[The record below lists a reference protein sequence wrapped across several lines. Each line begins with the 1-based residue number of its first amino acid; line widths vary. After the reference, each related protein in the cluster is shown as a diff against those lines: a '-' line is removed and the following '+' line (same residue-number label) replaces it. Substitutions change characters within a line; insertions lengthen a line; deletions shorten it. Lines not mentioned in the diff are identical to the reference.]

1 MERALRHISVE
12 RGHDPRQ
19 FALLPFGG
27 AGGLHAVDL
36 ARSLRIPTI
45 IAPTAPGALSAV
57 GVLVADVIKD
67 QSRTVMFT
75 YRAKG
80 TSRLGKVFAQME
92 REAAALLRA
101 EGFPRS
107 KQRHERLL
115 AMRYRGQSF
124 ELEVRNTT
132 GDLAAEFH
140 RAHRERYGY
149 AQEQSEIEIVSAR
162 LRSFGLVEKLPE
174 RRLAAGKNKPHGK
187 VTAHLG
193 GRKMSVAL
201 YKRDELFANTKLQT
215 PCIVTEYSAT
225 TLIDADS
232 KARID
237 AIRQFAYRVEMK
249 NFDPTTLEIYR
260 ALFTSVAEE
269 MGVALRR
276 TAFSPN
282 IKERRDYSCAVFDA
296 DGRVIAQGDHM
307 PVHLGSMPMAVAAAL
322 EEIAIA
328 PGDVVALNDPFAGGT
343 HLPDVTLVMPVVSGK
358 RMLFYVANRAH
369 HADIGG
375 ATPGSMGLATD
386 IYGEG
391 IRIPPIRLVR
401 NGVLDT
407 DTMRL
412 LLANVR
418 GNVERRG
425 DFDAQI
431 GSLKTGAA
439 RLLEIIERRGER
451 ETTEYASQ
459 LIDYSA
465 RLMRYTIAAIPD
477 GSYEAEDA
485 LDDDG
490 VDDRPVLIKVRITI
504 KGERAVVDFTGSAPQ
519 VTGAI
524 NAVEAIT
531 VSAVS
536 YVFRCL
542 VGGEVPASAGL
553 MEPIEVIAPR
563 GTVVNANPPAS
574 VAGGNVET
582 SQRIVDVLVQGIG
595 PGFTGAHTSGEPG
608 HDEQS
613 HDRRHRHAQRP
624 GVFLLRN
631 RCGRHGSASD
641 CCMA

>member
-1 MERALRHISVE
+1 M
-12 RGHDPRQ
+12 
-19 FALLPFGG
+19 
-27 AGGLHAVDL
+27 
-36 ARSLRIPTI
+36 
-45 IAPTAPGALSAV
+45 
-57 GVLVADVIKD
+57 
-67 QSRTVMFT
+67 
-75 YRAKG
+75 
-80 TSRLGKVFAQME
+80 
-92 REAAALLRA
+92 
-101 EGFPRS
+101 
-107 KQRHERLL
+107 
-115 AMRYRGQSF
+115 
-124 ELEVRNTT
+124 
-132 GDLAAEFH
+132 
-140 RAHRERYGY
+140 
-149 AQEQSEIEIVSAR
+149 
-162 LRSFGLVEKLPE
+162 
-174 RRLAAGKNKPHGK
+174 
-187 VTAHLG
+187 
-193 GRKMSVAL
+193 
-201 YKRDELFANTKLQT
+201 
-215 PCIVTEYSAT
+215 
-225 TLIDADS
+225 
-232 KARID
+232 KAR
-237 AIRQFAYRVEMK
+237 
-249 NFDPTTLEIYR
+249 FDPTTLEIYR

-296 DGRVIAQGDHM
+296 GGRVIAQGDHM

-322 EEIAIA
+322 AEIEIA

-343 HLPDVTLVMPVVSGK
+343 HLPDVTLVSGVFAERRVGDGETGRVVSPL
-358 RMLFYVANRAH
+358 RPVSPSPRPLFYVANRAH

-401 NGVLDT
+401 KGIPDA

-439 RLLEIIERRGER
+439 RLLEIIERRGES
-451 ETTEYASQ
+451 EATEYASQ
-459 LIDYSA
+459 LINYSA
-465 RLMRYTIAAIPD
+465 RLMRYTIASIPD
-477 GSYEAEDA
+477 GTYEAEDA

-490 VDDRPVLIKVRITI
+490 VEDRPVLIKVRIEI
-504 KGERAVVDFTGSAPQ
+504 KNEHALVDFAGSAPQ
-519 VTGAI
+519 VAGAI

-542 VGGEVPASAGL
+542 IGGEVPASAGL

-582 SQRIVDVLVQGIG
+582 SQRIVDVLFKALAKALPDRIPAASQGTMNNLTIGGIDSRNGEEFSYYETVAGGMGARPTLDGMSGVHTHMTNSLNTPAEALEYAYPLRVREYRLRKGSGGIG
-595 PGFTGAHTSGEPG
+595 KQRGGDGVVREIETLVPARMSLLA
-608 HDEQS
+608 
-613 HDRRHRHAQRP
+613 DRRKRQPYGLSGGADGAAGVNVIIRDKRAQKIAAKGSHELKAGDRIRIETP
-624 GVFLLRN
+624 G
-631 RCGRHGSASD
+631 GGGWGA
-641 CCMA
+641 